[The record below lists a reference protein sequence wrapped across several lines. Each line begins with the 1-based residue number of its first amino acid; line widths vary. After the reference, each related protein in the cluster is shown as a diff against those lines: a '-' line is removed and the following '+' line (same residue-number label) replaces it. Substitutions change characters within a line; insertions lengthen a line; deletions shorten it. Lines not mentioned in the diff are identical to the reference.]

1 MQAFDGGVK
10 PAAGAAKPGP
20 WRWARDAA
28 AVEGAPAAWL
38 VWTASALAPALHG
51 LSGVSTAR
59 LHRRRYS
66 AASWPADAACAPT
79 PGWLDEQPD
88 ASVVDG
94 LPLVSEAVGA
104 LLPDV
109 ALLPVA
115 IEGGPLRFAVV
126 PRVVV
131 DALPA
136 EGRRGP
142 RAAVRGLALD
152 PARMAAA
159 GAGVVG
165 VEGLPNVVL
174 VREDVAQ
181 RLWESGASGVE
192 FAAPEAFAITF
203 GALSPAENARFEALL
218 AEAREAATRVA
229 GEVDRARIGDAPS
242 AAWLR
247 ETWAYRGVPHFAA
260 AGMDPGE
267 FSDEVEAAW
276 REALAA
282 ALARG

>member
-1 MQAFDGGVK
+1 MQVLDKGAVHC
-10 PAAGAAKPGP
+10 AGAARAP
-20 WRWARDAA
+20 WRAA
-28 AVEGAPAAWL
+28 EGAGATAEWL
-38 VWTASALAPALHG
+38 VWTASPLAPALHG
-51 LSGVSTAR
+51 LTGVSTAR

-66 AASWPADAACAPT
+66 AASWPAEAACAPT
-79 PGWLDEQPD
+79 PGWLDEQPE

-109 ALLPVA
+109 ELWPVA
-115 IEGGPLRFAVV
+115 IAGGPLRFAVV

-131 DALPA
+131 DALA
-136 EGRRGP
+136 GEGGRGP
-142 RAAVRGLALD
+142 AAAVRGLVLD

-159 GAGVVG
+159 GAAVVG
-165 VEGLPNVVL
+165 VARLPNVVL

-192 FAAPEAFAITF
+192 FTAPGEFAITF

-218 AEAREAATRVA
+218 AEARAAATRVA
-229 GEVDRARIGDAPS
+229 GEVDRSRIGEAPS
-242 AAWLR
+242 AAWLA

-260 AGMDPGE
+260 AGMDPGDFAE
-267 FSDEVEAAW
+267 EVEAAW
-276 REALAA
+276 RQALAE